1 VAKTRRRAQLRG
13 QQLPVKKGKVRAR
26 LVQTAQIQDW
36 DTLTPDQQQE
46 ALNWG
51 IDIDVDESSDS
62 DEDMSG
68 QASGSGTFTMSATG
82 GGVTGGG
89 GGPPGGGG
97 GPPGGGGG
105 GGPPAPPLGPPAPPP
120 TLDDL
125 TRLMADVGNAVGILA
140 QQVLDLT
147 RAQNAGRSGTKD
159 AIPRP
164 KAWDGKGGSAEAR
177 HFLAA
182 FHNFASAQGTSLN
195 VLDATTG
202 MWTSVPGRWI
212 QAALNLMEADART
225 WALPYL
231 EEIQAGNMPFGG
243 VWQTFLDHFTRRFAP
258 LNTED
263 SARDALKRTRQNK
276 GTVAE
281 YMAMFDQ
288 YAGQT
293 GWSPVDL
300 RQRFYDGLND
310 RVKDALAGTI
320 DELRAAAQSLD
331 QRWWQREA
339 EKKGHTFTL
348 GNPKQSDPNAMQ
360 VDATRQDNSSNNKT
374 QKNRGSYIKHMQG
387 KCYGCGSDKHTKK
400 DGNHERDVCNH
411 CGKTGHR
418 SPVCFTKYIGK
429 PATAKAA
436 ATTDGSTSQATPP
449 SAPKA
454 TASASTSAPAKN
466 NKTQAD
472 LLAELMKRIEDQD
485 AQIKALKASF

>member
-1 VAKTRRRAQLRG
+1 VAKTRRKVQLHG
-13 QQLPVKKGKVRAR
+13 QQLPAKKGKVRAR

-36 DTLTPDQQQE
+36 DNLTPAQQEE

-51 IDIDVDESSDS
+51 IDIDVSTDS
-62 DEDMSG
+62 DEEMSG
-68 QASGSGTFTMSATG
+68 QAGGSSTFTMIATG
-82 GGVTGGG
+82 GGTTGGG
-89 GGPPGGGG
+89 GPLGGG

-105 GGPPAPPLGPPAPPP
+105 GGGPPGGGGPAGPPGPPP

-125 TRLMADVGNAVGILA
+125 TRLMNDVGNAVGLLT

-147 RAQNAGRSGTKD
+147 CAQNAGRSGTKD

-195 VLDATTG
+195 ILDPTTG

-212 QAALNLMEADART
+212 QAALNLMEVDART
-225 WALPYL
+225 WALLYL

-300 RQRFYDGLND
+300 RQRFYDSLND
-310 RVKDALAGTI
+310 RVKDALAGTHQPIGTI
-320 DELRAAAQSLD
+320 DELCTAAQSLD

-360 VDATRQDNSSNNKT
+360 VDATRQENSGNKT

-387 KCYGCGSDKHTKK
+387 KCYWCGSDKHTKK
-400 DGNHERDVCNH
+400 DGNLKGTSVTTVARQVTDRQYALTSTLESRQLRKQQPPQMGRPLRRHLLLHQKQQHQQVQALRPRL
-411 CGKTGHR
+411 TRHR
-418 SPVCFTKYIGK
+418 QTCW
-429 PATAKAA
+429 
-436 ATTDGSTSQATPP
+436 P
-449 SAPKA
+449 S
-454 TASASTSAPAKN
+454 
-466 NKTQAD
+466 
-472 LLAELMKRIEDQD
+472 
-485 AQIKALKASF
+485 

>member
-1 VAKTRRRAQLRG
+1 MPE
-13 QQLPVKKGKVRAR
+13 QQHK
-26 LVQTAQIQDW
+26 
-36 DTLTPDQQQE
+36 

-51 IDIDVDESSDS
+51 IDQDISEDS
-62 DEDMSG
+62 DESMSG
-68 QASGSGTFTMSATG
+68 QAGGSTTFTMAATG
-82 GGVTGGG
+82 GGSTGGG
-89 GGPPGGGG
+89 GGPPAGGGG

-105 GGPPAPPLGPPAPPP
+105 GPPGGGGRHGPIAPIAPPP

-125 TRLMADVGNAVGILA
+125 TRLMQDVGNAVGLLA

-147 RAQNAGRSGTKD
+147 RAQNAGRLGMKD
-159 AIPRP
+159 AIPCP
-164 KAWDGKGGSAEAR
+164 KAWDRKGGSAEAR

-195 VLDATTG
+195 VLNATTG
-202 MWTSVPGRWI
+202 LWTSVPGRWI
-212 QAALNLMEADART
+212 QAALNLMEGDAHT

-243 VWQTFLDHFTRRFAP
+243 VWQTFLDHFTRCFVP

-310 RVKDALAGTI
+310 RVKDTLAGTHQPISTI
-320 DELRAAAQSLD
+320 DKLCAASQNID

-348 GNPKQSDPNAMQ
+348 GNQKQSDPNAMQ
-360 VDATRQDNSSNNKT
+360 VDALCQDNSGNTSKP
-374 QKNRGSYIKHMQG
+374 QKNHGSYIKHMQG

-400 DGNHERDVCNH
+400 DGNHERDICNH

-429 PATAKAA
+429 PA
-436 ATTDGSTSQATPP
+436 ATTDSSTSMVTPP
-449 SAPKA
+449 SPPKA
-454 TASASTSAPAKN
+454 TASASTSTLAKN

-472 LLAELMKRIEDQD
+472 LLAKLMKHIEDQD

>member
-1 VAKTRRRAQLRG
+1 MA
-13 QQLPVKKGKVRAR
+13 
-26 LVQTAQIQDW
+26 
-36 DTLTPDQQQE
+36 
-46 ALNWG
+46 
-51 IDIDVDESSDS
+51 
-62 DEDMSG
+62 
-68 QASGSGTFTMSATG
+68 ASGG
-82 GGVTGGG
+82 GGTGGG
-89 GGPPGGGG
+89 GGGGG

-105 GGPPAPPLGPPAPPP
+105 GGGPPGGGGHGPPGPPP

-125 TRLMADVGNAVGILA
+125 TRLMHDVGNAVGLLA

-147 RAQNAGRSGTKD
+147 RAQNAGRQGTKD

-195 VLDATTG
+195 ILDATTG
-202 MWTSVPGRWI
+202 IWTSVPGRWI
-212 QAALNLMEADART
+212 QAALNLMEGDART

-243 VWQTFLDHFTRRFAP
+243 VWQTFLDHFTRHFAP

-263 SARDALKRTRQNK
+263 SARDVLKRTRQNK

-300 RQRFYDGLND
+300 QQRFYDSLND
-310 RVKDALAGTI
+310 CVKDALAGTHQPIATI
-320 DELRAAAQSLD
+320 DELRTAAQSLD

-348 GNPKQSDPNAMQ
+348 GNQKQSDPNTMQ
-360 VDATRQDNSSNNKT
+360 VDALRQDNSANTSKP
-374 QKNRGSYIKHMQG
+374 QKNCGLYIKHMQG
-387 KCYGCGSDKHTKK
+387 KCYRCGSDKHTKK

-429 PATAKAA
+429 PATVKAA
-436 ATTDGSTSQATPP
+436 ATTDSSTSTATPP

-454 TASASTSAPAKN
+454 TASASTMSRFPLALSP
-466 NKTQAD
+466 KT
-472 LLAELMKRIEDQD
+472 KRTRSYTSCESTHVTSGVNTRQTPSNLTGIRTTEITAWQLD
-485 AQIKALKASF
+485 ALSSRDRRGSGCRGLSRRSGRVDI

>member
-1 VAKTRRRAQLRG
+1 L
-13 QQLPVKKGKVRAR
+13 
-26 LVQTAQIQDW
+26 
-36 DTLTPDQQQE
+36 
-46 ALNWG
+46 
-51 IDIDVDESSDS
+51 
-62 DEDMSG
+62 
-68 QASGSGTFTMSATG
+68 
-82 GGVTGGG
+82 
-89 GGPPGGGG
+89 
-97 GPPGGGGG
+97 
-105 GGPPAPPLGPPAPPP
+105 
-120 TLDDL
+120 
-125 TRLMADVGNAVGILA
+125 LA

-310 RVKDALAGTI
+310 RVKDALAGTHQPIGTI
-320 DELRAAAQSLD
+320 DELRVAAQSLD

-360 VDATRQDNSSNNKT
+360 VDATRQDNSANNKT

-436 ATTDGSTSQATPP
+436 ANTDGSTSQATPP

>member
-1 VAKTRRRAQLRG
+1 MFTMA
-13 QQLPVKKGKVRAR
+13 
-26 LVQTAQIQDW
+26 
-36 DTLTPDQQQE
+36 
-46 ALNWG
+46 
-51 IDIDVDESSDS
+51 
-62 DEDMSG
+62 
-68 QASGSGTFTMSATG
+68 ASGGGT
-82 GGVTGGG
+82 TGGG

-105 GGPPAPPLGPPAPPP
+105 GGGPPAAPAAGPPAPPP

-125 TRLMADVGNAVGILA
+125 TRLMQDVGNAVGILA

-147 RAQNAGRSGTKD
+147 RAQNAGHAGTKD

-177 HFLAA
+177 HFLAT

-310 RVKDALAGTI
+310 RVKDALAGTHQPIGTI
-320 DELRAAAQSLD
+320 DELRATAQSLD
-331 QRWWQREA
+331 QCWWQREA

-348 GNPKQSDPNAMQ
+348 GNPKLLRS
-360 VDATRQDNSSNNKT
+360 VDRSVRLGRLGVCPECLMAEVGKRLDYNEVRTTERWINT
-374 QKNRGSYIKHMQG
+374 QGESACVTDLQG
-387 KCYGCGSDKHTKK
+387 
-400 DGNHERDVCNH
+400 
-411 CGKTGHR
+411 
-418 SPVCFTKYIGK
+418 
-429 PATAKAA
+429 
-436 ATTDGSTSQATPP
+436 PP
-449 SAPKA
+449 SERTPEEKLWDLKTRAQQYA
-454 TASASTSAPAKN
+454 RDRASCDDVRISYLEFLETEAED
-466 NKTQAD
+466 D
-472 LLAELMKRIEDQD
+472 LALAQMI
-485 AQIKALKASF
+485 AG

>member
-1 VAKTRRRAQLRG
+1 MSAQAG
-13 QQLPVKKGKVRAR
+13 G
-26 LVQTAQIQDW
+26 
-36 DTLTPDQQQE
+36 
-46 ALNWG
+46 
-51 IDIDVDESSDS
+51 SS
-62 DEDMSG
+62 
-68 QASGSGTFTMSATG
+68 TFTMAATG
-82 GGVTGGG
+82 GGGTGGGGPLGGGPPGGGGPPAGGGGGG

-97 GPPGGGGG
+97 H
-105 GGPPAPPLGPPAPPP
+105 GPPAVPPI
-120 TLDDL
+120 LDDL
-125 TRLMADVGNAVGILA
+125 TRLMQDVGNAIGLLV

-147 RAQNAGRSGTKD
+147 RSQNAGRQGTKD

-195 VLDATTG
+195 ILDATTG
-202 MWTSVPGRWI
+202 IWTSVPGRWI
-212 QAALNLMEADART
+212 QAALNLMEGDART

-243 VWQTFLDHFTRRFAP
+243 VWQTFLDHFTRRFVP

-263 SARDALKRTRQNK
+263 SARDTLKRTRQNK

-281 YMAMFDQ
+281 YMAMFNQ

-310 RVKDALAGTI
+310 HVKDALAGTHQPI
-320 DELRAAAQSLD
+320 GTINELRAAAQSLD
-331 QRWWQREA
+331 QCWWQQEA

-348 GNPKQSDPNAMQ
+348 GNQKQSDPNAMQ
-360 VDATRQDNSSNNKT
+360 VNATHQDNLGNKT

-400 DGNHERDVCNH
+400 DRNHKRDVCNH

-418 SPVCFTKYIGK
+418 SPVCFNKYIGK
-429 PATAKAA
+429 PAAAKAA
-436 ATTDGSTSQATPP
+436 ATTDDKTSMATPP